1 MLLSNLISSN
11 ARVLKPANIQANCP
25 GFAAFTEVVV
35 APLGVIQRLFGSLIG
50 SFIKANAIGVL
61 GLTGTLI
68 AFSAAGRTNRFLVLV
83 IYNSV
88 VLGSA
93 TCVVIV

>member
-50 SFIKANAIGVL
+50 SISKADAIGVF

-68 AFSAAGRTNRFLVLV
+68 ALIAAGRTNRFLVLV
-83 IYNSV
+83 SYKSV